1 MSFADP
7 VANFLGNAQTML
19 VVIFCSLEIVEGR
32 ISMAEIATGSSL
44 SCPVADFLGHVFLV
58 VLYCPFE
65 VAEGVKVPAEATISM
80 SYSRPVT
87 DFLGNIQALPVV
99 LYC

>member
-32 ISMAEIATGSSL
+32 ISVAEIATGLPCPALSPTSLVMSSL
-44 SCPVADFLGHVFLV
+44 WHS
-58 VLYCPFE
+58 
-65 VAEGVKVPAEATISM
+65 I
-80 SYSRPVT
+80 
-87 DFLGNIQALPVV
+87 ALSKSPKE
-99 LYC
+99 